1 MDHRRNVDIKASL
14 NIQDDVVQKLE
25 IRRLRYFGHVCQL
38 DSHRLPYIA
47 LLLARGSGSTEM

>member
-1 MDHRRNVDIKASL
+1 MDHRRNIDIKASL
-14 NIQDDVVQKLE
+14 NIQEVQKLE

-47 LLLARGSGSTEM
+47 LLLARGSGRTEM